1 MHNVFPRFFNG
12 GRKGPVRQSA
22 AKTDGIDEGR
32 QKASRTIM
40 PIQLFY
46 DKFAFGRA
54 RMTKRDKAKQKS
66 ENNKTKKAKP
76 VLGDVDPFLV
86 FKEWSTIA
94 DEKAYEKL

>member
-1 MHNVFPRFFNG
+1 
-12 GRKGPVRQSA
+12 
-22 AKTDGIDEGR
+22 
-32 QKASRTIM
+32 
-40 PIQLFY
+40 
-46 DKFAFGRA
+46 
-54 RMTKRDKAKQKS
+54 MTKRDKAKQKS